1 MRIVFAALLYYDYTL
16 TLSMEYEQFWKQ
28 QKRLSLVA
36 VLIVLNRYVSLL
48 GEIPVIIFIFG
59 NLDGEVSIVV
69 LMSKIVD
76 VLRFLSQQSA
86 LSLLITCAGCLI
98 LFLDVIGWIC
108 TIRHLRP

>member
-1 MRIVFAALLYYDYTL
+1 MASQPPVVQANRCLDVAAWTLLYYDYTL

-59 NLDGEVSIVV
+59 NVFFRS
-69 LMSKIVD
+69 
-76 VLRFLSQQSA
+76 SQRSP
-86 LSLLITCAGCLI
+86 CL
-98 LFLDVIGWIC
+98 
-108 TIRHLRP
+108 